1 MAPRAAALAALPCP
15 APALPCP
22 VCHQLHREWAVTERL
37 FQALPTQTDTTVALI
52 IKNVTLDMEKQG
64 LSFEM
69 ALFHF
74 LFPHGHGAYDNI
86 ISLMNI

>member
-1 MAPRAAALAALPCP
+1 M
-15 APALPCP
+15 
-22 VCHQLHREWAVTERL
+22 QQRETNKKEQQYETIVIRNA
-37 FQALPTQTDTTVALI
+37 
-52 IKNVTLDMEKQG
+52 TLYMEKQG

-69 ALFHF
+69 ALFPF

>member
-1 MAPRAAALAALPCP
+1 
-15 APALPCP
+15 
-22 VCHQLHREWAVTERL
+22 
-37 FQALPTQTDTTVALI
+37 
-52 IKNVTLDMEKQG
+52 MEKQG